1 MAFQNL
7 KGWTAEKDPNLW
19 ASLFL
24 MILSVAVISE
34 ALELEVG
41 SPGNPGSGF
50 MIFGAAAVLG
60 LLALHQFVKSL
71 GLRKPKSE
79 AASERIHWVRMVAV
93 IVANVLYIYLLQPIG
108 LSHLHVPSPVF
119 FVSGF
124 GKRTMGPAGDRIGI
138 GLALHIP
145 ALCPVAATQSSKR
158 TDLFFLKGWRG

>member
-24 MILSVAVISE
+24 IIVSGAVISE

-50 MIFGAAAVLG
+50 MIFGAAAILG

-79 AASERIHWVRMVAV
+79 AASERIHWARIVAV
-93 IVANVLYIYLLQPIG
+93 IVANALYIYLLQPIG
-108 LSHLHVPSPVF
+108 YLLCTFLLMCFLFQALERGRWVPRVIGSALASLFTYLLFARLLQLNLPRGLISF
-119 FVSGF
+119 F
-124 GKRTMGPAGDRIGI
+124 
-138 GLALHIP
+138 
-145 ALCPVAATQSSKR
+145 
-158 TDLFFLKGWRG
+158 